1 MKKHSQGGT
10 SHGFSKGKSLTK
22 GKGAGETGAGF
33 STSETRTK
41 ATSTGWSINPSAPPV
56 SQLQAVVYNLEEEL
70 KDRKATLTSD
80 DRQSIRRELER
91 FIENYLKD

>member
-1 MKKHSQGGT
+1 MKKHSHGGT
-10 SHGFSKGKSLTK
+10 SRGFSKSKSLTK
-22 GKGAGETGAGF
+22 GTAAGETGAGF

-41 ATSTGWSINPSAPPV
+41 AMSTGWSINPSAPPV

-80 DRQSIRRELER
+80 DRLSIRRELER
-91 FIENYLKD
+91 LIENYLKD

>member
-1 MKKHSQGGT
+1 MKKHLHGGR
-10 SHGFSKGKSLTK
+10 GFSKSKSLTK
-22 GKGAGETGAGF
+22 GTGAGETETGAGF

-41 ATSTGWSINPSAPPV
+41 AAGTGWSINPSAPPV

-91 FIENYLKD
+91 LIENYLKD